1 MCPSWIDRMERSIQR
16 PGRLAAG
23 AFFLD
28 DDRSGALAT
37 TETGTKASFFS
48 IPEKS
53 TGLFENDSCLR
64 V

>member
-1 MCPSWIDRMERSIQR
+1 MERSIQR

-23 AFFLD
+23 AFFLTTI
-28 DDRSGALAT
+28 AQAPLAT
-37 TETGTKASFFS
+37 TETGTKTSLFS